1 MYFCYHCLILYLCSR
16 SIVFMTLYKT
26 YRVDGSKQKLE
37 IHPFLD
43 GSNTFSPFFSL
54 LCHVSI
60 FLCQKWSDYGIRR
73 IFLFLLVLELFLC
86 FLTFFLKL
94 LKILTIFVFFSHFF
108 ANSELCFQRVHI
120 VLSLKNCFFRYNILN
135 TNCIQKTKK
144 LSKIMTIL
152 YKIPR
157 THFPYLC
164 SSFL

>member
-1 MYFCYHCLILYLCSR
+1 MDFFFYNFLTFFLE
-16 SIVFMTLYKT
+16 F
-26 YRVDGSKQKLE
+26 DQKFSC
-37 IHPFLD
+37 FLLFI
-43 GSNTFSPFFSL
+43 SCVCHFFPFFSL